1 MTEEN
6 NIICSENPEILFVL
20 DVKHMYGGVYLIKF
34 SNEQVRLFDTTI
46 LEGEVFESLK
56 NPEIYENP
64 SLEYG
69 IVTWNNGTIDCSPDY
84 MFENS
89 FEYNITDILVV

>member
-1 MTEEN
+1 
-6 NIICSENPEILFVL
+6 
-20 DVKHMYGGVYLIKF
+20 MYGGVYLIKF

-46 LEGEVFESLK
+46 LEGEVFKPLK

-69 IVTWNNGTIDCSPDY
+69 IVTWNNVTIDCSPDY